1 MRTQDYA
8 DLYELEENFW
18 WFVGMREITEALLD
32 EIICSA
38 AAGRV
43 LDAGCGT
50 GGMMSR
56 LARYTADRQVVG
68 IDFSE
73 TALRFSV
80 QRQQQLLARASV
92 AELPFAD
99 ASFDLITSFDVLP
112 HVPDQ
117 KDVRAINEFY
127 RVLRPGG
134 IVFIRVAA
142 YQWMRSG
149 HDDAI
154 TVHRRYDLNELTAHL
169 RRAGFMIRRATYANT
184 LLFPVA
190 VIKRLIF
197 TPKGRAHAESEVKPW
212 PKSLAWVD
220 GLLSLP
226 LKLEAL
232 WLSRF
237 DLPFGLSAICIAEKP
252 PSGF

>member
-1 MRTQDYA
+1 MKTQDYA
-8 DLYELEENFW
+8 YLYELEENFW
-18 WFVGMREITEALLD
+18 WFAGMREITEALLD
-32 EIICSA
+32 STISGR
-38 AAGRV
+38 AGRV

-56 LARYTADRQVVG
+56 LKRYAAARDVVG

-73 TALRFSV
+73 TALRFCV
-80 QRQQQLLARASV
+80 QRQHKMLTRASV
-92 AELPFAD
+92 SEIPFAD
-99 ASFDLITSFDVLP
+99 STFDLITSFDVLQ

-117 KDVRAINEFY
+117 KDAQAIAEFY

-134 IVFIRVAA
+134 IAFIRVAA

-154 TVHRRYDLNELTAHL
+154 AVQRRYDLDQLTAHL
-169 RRAGFMIRRATYANT
+169 RDAGFKIRRATYANT

-190 VIKRLIF
+190 AIKRLVF
-197 TPKGRAHAESEVKPW
+197 TPAGRVDAESEVKPW
-212 PKSLAWVD
+212 SKSLSWMN
-220 GLLSLP
+220 GLLRVP

-232 WLSRF
+232 ALSKV
-237 DLPFGLSAICIAEKP
+237 DLPFGLSAICIGEKP
-252 PSGF
+252 RSDS